1 MRRTLLLTIF
11 WSWWMTFWP
20 WWRTVGRW
28 GGNSKKTAK
37 RPGHRGG
44 ECRPDFKG
52 KAQEAVFMLVWAA
65 EQLIKYP
72 VTLGAFCSQNFKE
85 RGGIV
90 LAAVTVTGT
99 IDFLE
104 GVAPVVHRRSK

>member
-1 MRRTLLLTIF
+1 
-11 WSWWMTFWP
+11 
-20 WWRTVGRW
+20 
-28 GGNSKKTAK
+28 
-37 RPGHRGG
+37 
-44 ECRPDFKG
+44 
-52 KAQEAVFMLVWAA
+52 MLVWAA